1 MAIVGDAEGELARL
15 WTLVCELS
23 DQLNKNKEVAA
34 SLQRQADLLK
44 GQAIHNGTG
53 FALRRFNTD
62 LSKEVFESE
71 LERMN
76 AAIIIENQTLQH
88 ENKQLNTLLKE
99 YETTLETVM
108 AKFRSQAHAAQQ
120 HELNL
125 TRHYETLILQLQSQT
140 QSMVLNATTS
150 QSQSVSKLSHLLRVL
165 LRSFGGEDATFDPSK
180 LPDPK
185 ALCDPNHPE
194 HAKAVE
200 LLESLPSAEE
210 HEKPDEDSEAAD
222 ARADWALER
231 EIEICRLEAENE
243 TLRRLL
249 AISAGQPDP
258 FPDPPMLRAGS
269 PASTVMRPGSAAS
282 MVRPGSAA
290 SIDRPGSGM
299 GMGTVRAVGSDAW
312 GDVNTPRYTR
322 GQYDHMRPS
331 RAPRGYIVGA
341 TPSEGSPG
349 GPGMGGFGGGQ
360 GGPGGPFNAQ
370 GGLGGGQQ
378 GMGMGMGQGGQG
390 PERMMSELLSIF
402 VFAAT
407 SDKLSFS
414 DPPPRRDLVTNW

>member
-1 MAIVGDAEGELARL
+1 MAIVGDAEGEMARL
-15 WTLVCELS
+15 WSLVCELS
-23 DQLNKNKEVAA
+23 EQLNNNKAVAA
-34 SLQRQADLLK
+34 SLQAQANTLK
-44 GQAIHNGTG
+44 SQAIHNGTG

-62 LSKEVFESE
+62 LSKEVFETE

-140 QSMVLNATTS
+140 QSLVLNASTS
-150 QSQSVSKLSHLLRVL
+150 QSQSISKLSQLLRVL
-165 LRSFGGEDATFDPSK
+165 LRSFGGEDAMFDPSA

-185 ALCDPNHPE
+185 ALCDPNHPD
-194 HAKAVE
+194 HAKAIE
-200 LLESLPSAEE
+200 LLEALPSAE
-210 HEKPDEDSEAAD
+210 KVDDSNKDGEGEQEQEAAD

-258 FPDPPMLRAGS
+258 FPDPPIVRSGS
-269 PASTVMRPGSAAS
+269 PASTIARPASAAS
-282 MVRPGSAA
+282 MVRSGSAA
-290 SIDRPGSGM
+290 SIDRPGS

-341 TPSEGSPG
+341 TPNEGNPGGGPGGMSGFGGGPGPG
-349 GPGMGGFGGGQ
+349 GPFNGQGGLGGQQGGQ
-360 GGPGGPFNAQ
+360 GGPG
-370 GGLGGGQQ
+370 L

-390 PERMMSELLSIF
+390 PERMMNQ
-402 VFAAT
+402 
-407 SDKLSFS
+407 
-414 DPPPRRDLVTNW
+414 PRREMVTNW